1 MTDRTHYTRE
11 PAPWVGAASDIG
23 CRHHVNQ
30 DALSL
35 AVRSGADRA
44 AIVAV
49 SDGVS
54 TALGS
59 EMAALVAAQTA
70 VDRIVA
76 HMDEPNE
83 SIHAALTDAFALA
96 HQAVL
101 EAAPEGEEP
110 AACTLICAVVRDE
123 KIWVA
128 NIGDTRAYWLSDDG
142 QAQLLSTDDSMAQA
156 RIQLGVAREDA
167 ERSANAHAIT
177 KWLGRGATDLTPTV
191 QMMAPETNG
200 WLLACSDGLWNYASE
215 PGDMRAL
222 LDAQLD
228 ETHSPVAIAER
239 LVNWAKQAGGKD
251 NITVALVRQE
261 RSASQTG

>member
-35 AVRSGADRA
+35 AVRSGGSERTAV
-44 AIVAV
+44 VAV

-54 TALGS
+54 TSTGS

-70 VDRIVA
+70 VDRVVSHIDA
-76 HMDEPNE
+76 PNE

-101 EAAPEGEEP
+101 EAASEGSEP
-110 AACTLICAVVRDE
+110 AACTLICAVVRSD

-128 NIGDTRAYWLSDDG
+128 NIGDTRAYWLGDDG
-142 QAQLLSTDDSMAQA
+142 QAQLLSIDDSMAQA
-156 RIQLGVAREDA
+156 RIQLGVPREDA

-177 KWLGRGATDLTPTV
+177 KWLGRGATDVTPSV
-191 QMMAPETNG
+191 QMMIPEGNG
-200 WLLACSDGLWNYASE
+200 WLLACSDGLWNYASGPDE
-215 PGDMRAL
+215 MRDL
-222 LDAQLD
+222 LGSQLAH
-228 ETHSPVAIAER
+228 THQPVAIAER
-239 LVNWAKQAGGKD
+239 LVEWAKQAGGKD
-251 NITVALVRQE
+251 NITVALVRHE
-261 RSASQTG
+261 R